1 MDQFSQPVL
10 SKKLL
15 TIIANSTNSTNQI
28 IFKRAIASSDKYKLD
43 DLSGFDD
50 TSISTIKKAS
60 ETVFSNV
67 TIDGNGI
74 QLTAIFSSNGN
85 DSNYDINTIL
95 FTAEYGGQEFLA
107 FSQIA
112 NYSLTVPAGSAKEV
126 FNLTLKPKI
135 IIDSVKNISTT
146 VNPSGV
152 ATIEYVDSHDSELQK
167 MIDEGDDE
175 RRNILTK
182 FSDYILKSGN
192 PQTVDTKLTFT
203 EKINGTTTR
212 ADALATPRTINGTN
226 FDGTANIS
234 VKASNDSDLVHN
246 TGNET
251 VAGTKTFSSP
261 IVGSITGNAGTA
273 TKIQTPRKLKV
284 NLASTAD
291 QTFDGSADQVGI
303 GVSGLLPVNSGGTGR
318 TDGLAKPLTTPI
330 LDNTDLNT
338 LTTAGQYS
346 RAMNVGITNYPSG
359 STGSYFSLE
368 VRVGGSGNGNNIF
381 QEYADTNLG
390 NVYQRTGSNVPIAW
404 SAWKKV
410 SDDSTVVHNKGNET
424 ILGDKNYTGK
434 LQKNGVD
441 VATKN
446 DNVASATKLAT
457 PRTIGGVAFD
467 GTADISLPGV
477 NTTGNQNTTGF
488 AAGITANSIPNG
500 TNLNDFR
507 TTGNYDIGRVTL
519 VNAPETYQW
528 GLLEIQA
535 ILNGTNGVQRITDT
549 NTGTV
554 YTRTWNMTGGSSY
567 NFTDWKQ
574 GGGGWKEEADIPNPA
589 FLSSSYSQ
597 DVSKFSYTFSK
608 MHLSTTNNSV
618 RITGNLVV
626 NGNSW
631 NAASNTLGF
640 SVDSSNL
647 INGKNVPKW
656 SIGKLALA
664 QSAST
669 ATQTLGTLHLKS
681 LRFNG
686 TTFYIDINGTSDYG
700 AWTSGNISIDM
711 TVTY

>member
-477 NTTGNQNTTGF
+477 NTTGNQNTT
-488 AAGITANSIPNG
+488 
-500 TNLNDFR
+500 
-507 TTGNYDIGRVTL
+507 
-519 VNAPETYQW
+519 
-528 GLLEIQA
+528 
-535 ILNGTNGVQRITDT
+535 
-549 NTGTV
+549 
-554 YTRTWNMTGGSSY
+554 
-567 NFTDWKQ
+567 
-574 GGGGWKEEADIPNPA
+574 
-589 FLSSSYSQ
+589 
-597 DVSKFSYTFSK
+597 
-608 MHLSTTNNSV
+608 
-618 RITGNLVV
+618 
-626 NGNSW
+626 
-631 NAASNTLGF
+631 
-640 SVDSSNL
+640 
-647 INGKNVPKW
+647 
-656 SIGKLALA
+656 
-664 QSAST
+664 
-669 ATQTLGTLHLKS
+669 
-681 LRFNG
+681 
-686 TTFYIDINGTSDYG
+686 
-700 AWTSGNISIDM
+700 
-711 TVTY
+711 